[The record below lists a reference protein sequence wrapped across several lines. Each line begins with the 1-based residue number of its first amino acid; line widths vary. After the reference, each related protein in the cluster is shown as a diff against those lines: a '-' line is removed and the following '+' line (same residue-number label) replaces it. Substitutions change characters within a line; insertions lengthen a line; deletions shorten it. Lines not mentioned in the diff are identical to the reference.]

1 MTSSNLSR
9 STSLRIQ
16 VSATASRKPRCSTN
30 SVDRLSK
37 PFKCPG
43 LATATRAS
51 DKPARKRR
59 KVNYAGADGTV
70 DDDSV
75 KPYTNEDRLALATRD
90 ANRFPSFKVKDK
102 EMTFKQR
109 FKIPLINKS
118 PDAYNSS
125 RPAPTLGMRQGA
137 TFVVKPLHDPSGEF
151 AIVLYDPTVDDV
163 NEPETKDEATV
174 DAEEQKPKLDEPLV
188 HKSLADIL
196 GLKKKTEGRPKV
208 PVVIDPRLA
217 KVLRPHQVEGVKFLY
232 RCTTGMVDK
241 NANGC
246 IMADGMGLGKTL
258 QCISLMWT
266 LLKQSPEAGVTTI
279 QKCIIACPSSL
290 VGNWANELVKWLGK
304 DAITPFAVDGKA
316 SKTELISQMKQ
327 WAIASGRSIVRP
339 VLIISY
345 ETLRLYVDTLR
356 DSPIGLLLCDEGHR
370 LKNKES
376 LTWTALNG
384 LNVQRRVI
392 LSGTPIQNDLSEY
405 FALLHFAN
413 PNLLGSQNEFR
424 KRFELP
430 ILRGRDAAGTEEDL
444 KKGDERLAELSSI
457 VNKFIIRRTNDI
469 LSKYLPVKYEH
480 VVFCN
485 MSEFQLGLYKHFIQS
500 PEIKSLLRG
509 KGSQPLKA
517 IGLLKKLCNH
527 PDLLNL
533 SNDLPGCEY
542 TFPEDYVPPEARG
555 RDRDIKSW
563 YSGKMM
569 VLDRMLAR
577 IRQDTNDKI
586 VLISN
591 YTQTLDLFEKL
602 CRTRGYG
609 SLRLDGTMTVGKRQK
624 LVDKFNN
631 PDGEEFVFL
640 LSSKAGG
647 CGLNLI
653 GANRLVLFDPDWNP
667 AADQQALARVW
678 RDGQKKDC
686 FVYRFIATGS
696 IEEKIFQR
704 QSHKQSLSSCVVD
717 SAEDVERHF
726 SLESLRELFQF
737 KPETRSDTHD
747 TFKCKR
753 CRPEGTQYIKAP
765 AMLYGDTSTWN
776 HFVNDGEHGALSK
789 IQDLLIRQ
797 ETGERDVS
805 ASRDRRRLTAQPSQ
819 TSLSRHENHLSKSTT
834 PELTIIWRV
843 ANTHGIITRLEK
855 VVRDAAFRGEHE
867 EIQKIVDQLCHDYA
881 YAVHQPHARN
891 GGVAPYLKE
900 IVPPVLACFS
910 DQDARV
916 RYYAC
921 ESMYNIAKVAKGEV
935 LLFFNEIF
943 DALSK
948 LASDSELS
956 VKNGAELLDRLVKD
970 IVSESAASHISVLQL
985 SEKEATDP
993 EGLDDAE
1000 LPTAFSLPKFI
1011 PLLKERIH
1019 VISAFTRTFLVSWL
1033 TLLDTIPD
1041 LELISYLPEFLGG
1054 LIKFLGDPNRDV
1066 NVATQALLDRFL
1078 SEIKRIA
1085 RLKKGIEESRKGQG
1099 SDIRQSTTSDSMSVA
1114 TTTDQT
1120 VAVES
1125 EVTDNAIE
1133 DSEAGSVTDE
1143 EGLHVDGDWIPGQDV
1158 QIDYAKILD
1167 ILVGFVD
1174 TSFVEEMQLTALRWI
1189 DNFFEISP
1197 EDILPFVPRLLTQ
1210 VLPAMSSGSDQVRQA
1225 ANRVNTSLMEYIV
1238 TLSED
1243 TVDESR
1249 QAAMKSTSKENT
1261 ERRSSTPVSKPPE
1274 TPSSESK
1281 KQLSQ
1286 PEASVE
1292 QTPRSSMS
1300 TPLPPADLD
1309 YAAAVNSLTLQ
1320 FLNENEATRVAAL
1333 SWLIMLHRK
1342 APKKVI
1348 AFNDGTF
1355 PALLKTL
1362 SDPAE
1367 AVVTK
1372 DLQLL
1377 SQISRN
1383 SEDSYFKSFMVNLLQ
1398 LFSTD
1403 RHLLEVRGNLIIRQL
1418 CMNLSPERIYR
1429 TLADCLEKEEDIEFA
1444 SIMVQNL
1451 NNNLIT
1457 APELSELRKR
1467 LRNLDAKDGQMFF
1480 VALFRSWCHNA
1491 VSTFSLCLLAQAY
1504 EQAYNLL
1511 QVFAELEM
1519 TVNMLIQIDKLVQLL
1534 ESPVFTYLRLQL
1546 LEPERYPY
1554 LYKCLY
1560 GVLMLLPQSSAFA
1573 ALKNRLNS
1581 VSSIGLIHTG
1591 PRQTT
1596 LSSSSTTSSTSTYDR
1611 STNSRLKR
1619 DDPPIRWV
1627 ELLDKFKIVQEKA
1640 RRSQS
1645 ASQRPFD
1652 ADGPSSSSNN
1662 NTNNNNASDQVR
1674 GGGST
1679 RDRVSALPDTPR
1691 GLAGGGNT
1699 GGAGNEGGIGGR
1711 GTNEGGAGKSSPGGI
1726 LGGAHRHKSSL
1737 SNLGRLGIGGRKS
1750 KR

>member
-1 MTSSNLSR
+1 MDHSIQR
-9 STSLRIQ
+9 SL
-16 VSATASRKPRCSTN
+16 N
-30 SVDRLSK
+30 
-37 PFKCPG
+37 
-43 LATATRAS
+43 
-51 DKPARKRR
+51 DKLYDRR
-59 KVNYAGADGTV
+59 K
-70 DDDSV
+70 
-75 KPYTNEDRLALATRD
+75 
-90 ANRFPSFKVKDK
+90 
-102 EMTFKQR
+102 
-109 FKIPLINKS
+109 
-118 PDAYNSS
+118 
-125 RPAPTLGMRQGA
+125 QGA
-137 TFVVKPLHDPSGEF
+137 
-151 AIVLYDPTVDDV
+151 
-163 NEPETKDEATV
+163 
-174 DAEEQKPKLDEPLV
+174 
-188 HKSLADIL
+188 
-196 GLKKKTEGRPKV
+196 
-208 PVVIDPRLA
+208 
-217 KVLRPHQVEGVKFLY
+217 
-232 RCTTGMVDK
+232 
-241 NANGC
+241 
-246 IMADGMGLGKTL
+246 
-258 QCISLMWT
+258 
-266 LLKQSPEAGVTTI
+266 
-279 QKCIIACPSSL
+279 
-290 VGNWANELVKWLGK
+290 
-304 DAITPFAVDGKA
+304 
-316 SKTELISQMKQ
+316 
-327 WAIASGRSIVRP
+327 
-339 VLIISY
+339 
-345 ETLRLYVDTLR
+345 
-356 DSPIGLLLCDEGHR
+356 
-370 LKNKES
+370 
-376 LTWTALNG
+376 
-384 LNVQRRVI
+384 
-392 LSGTPIQNDLSEY
+392 
-405 FALLHFAN
+405 
-413 PNLLGSQNEFR
+413 
-424 KRFELP
+424 
-430 ILRGRDAAGTEEDL
+430 
-444 KKGDERLAELSSI
+444 
-457 VNKFIIRRTNDI
+457 
-469 LSKYLPVKYEH
+469 
-480 VVFCN
+480 
-485 MSEFQLGLYKHFIQS
+485 
-500 PEIKSLLRG
+500 
-509 KGSQPLKA
+509 
-517 IGLLKKLCNH
+517 
-527 PDLLNL
+527 
-533 SNDLPGCEY
+533 
-542 TFPEDYVPPEARG
+542 
-555 RDRDIKSW
+555 
-563 YSGKMM
+563 
-569 VLDRMLAR
+569 
-577 IRQDTNDKI
+577 
-586 VLISN
+586 
-591 YTQTLDLFEKL
+591 
-602 CRTRGYG
+602 
-609 SLRLDGTMTVGKRQK
+609 
-624 LVDKFNN
+624 
-631 PDGEEFVFL
+631 
-640 LSSKAGG
+640 
-647 CGLNLI
+647 
-653 GANRLVLFDPDWNP
+653 
-667 AADQQALARVW
+667 
-678 RDGQKKDC
+678 
-686 FVYRFIATGS
+686 
-696 IEEKIFQR
+696 
-704 QSHKQSLSSCVVD
+704 
-717 SAEDVERHF
+717 
-726 SLESLRELFQF
+726 LE
-737 KPETRSDTHD
+737 
-747 TFKCKR
+747 
-753 CRPEGTQYIKAP
+753 
-765 AMLYGDTSTWN
+765 
-776 HFVNDGEHGALSK
+776 
-789 IQDLLIRQ
+789 
-797 ETGERDVS
+797 
-805 ASRDRRRLTAQPSQ
+805 
-819 TSLSRHENHLSKSTT
+819 
-834 PELTIIWRV
+834 
-843 ANTHGIITRLEK
+843 LEK

-891 GGVAPYLKE
+891 GGLIGLAAASIALGSEGVAPYLKE

-935 LLFFNEIF
+935 LLFFNDIF

-1099 SDIRQSTTSDSMSVA
+1099 SDIRQSATSDSMSVA

-1243 TVDESR
+1243 ILDESR
-1249 QAAMKSTSKENT
+1249 QMVLKNNSKENT

-1292 QTPRSSMS
+1292 PTPRSSIS

-1596 LSSSSTTSSTSTYDR
+1596 LSSSTSTSSTSTYDR

-1627 ELLDKFKIVQEKA
+1627 ELLDKFKTVQEKA
-1640 RRSQS
+1640 RRSQR

-1662 NTNNNNASDQVR
+1662 NNNNAGDQVR
-1674 GGGST
+1674 GGGGST

-1691 GLAGGGNT
+1691 GIVGGNT
-1699 GGAGNEGGIGGR
+1699 GGGGNEGGSGR